1 MIVLSMKERN
11 KNWWKKLVIVN
22 LVNWILIGIVIYLVD
37 PEAIQNLIFPNS
49 YLPMMIL
56 LWGGFFLLWTLIL
69 RSSKKAVYWTL
80 ASILFVYL
88 RIWGLG
94 TILNGVLILGL
105 LLTWEYYKYSEK
117 KEVDKKVDEV

>member
-22 LVNWILIGIVIYLVD
+22 LVNWILIGIVIYFVD
-37 PEAIQNLIFPNS
+37 PEEIQNLIFPNS

-56 LWGGFFLLWTLIL
+56 LWGGFFWLWTLIL
-69 RSSKKAVYWTL
+69 SSSKKASYWTF